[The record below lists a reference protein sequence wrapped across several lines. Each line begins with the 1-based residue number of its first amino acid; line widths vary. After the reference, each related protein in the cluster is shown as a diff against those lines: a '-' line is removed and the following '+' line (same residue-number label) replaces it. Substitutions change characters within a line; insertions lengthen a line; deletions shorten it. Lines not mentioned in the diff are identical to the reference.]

1 MFITFEGLDF
11 SGKSTQARLL
21 QKYFQTNNLS
31 SILIREPGGTPISEK
46 IRQILLDKVNSEM
59 ISLTEF
65 LLFSASRAQLIHEV
79 IKPNLEKGN
88 IVICD
93 RYYDSSTA
101 YQGYAGQLETE
112 NVNKVNHFATGNLI
126 PDITFL
132 IDVKPEVSLERAARR
147 SEHLDRIEIKNRPF
161 YEAVYNGFHKI
172 ASSEGRVKIING
184 SKTIEQIH
192 SDIIN
197 IVNHKINKT

>member
-161 YEAVYNGFHKI
+161 YEAVYR
-172 ASSEGRVKIING
+172 S
-184 SKTIEQIH
+184 
-192 SDIIN
+192 
-197 IVNHKINKT
+197 

>member
-59 ISLTEF
+59 IPLTEF

-147 SEHLDRIEIKNRPF
+147 SEHLDRIEIKNRSF

-197 IVNHKINKT
+197 IVNHKNQ